1 MVILESQSDSN
12 VCEMRPL
19 VTFVGNKA
27 FQQKFYPTLLEVSL
41 PLVNT
46 EDKRINHKFDKA
58 VYKLSGK
65 KYTMGIIET
74 IKQIEREEG
83 REEGKLEGKQ
93 EGLKE
98 GIEKTRYEFVRN
110 LILGGKLSIKEIA
123 SAANVSQA
131 YVRRLKSELTV
142 EQ

>member
-83 REEGKLEGKQ
+83 REEG
-93 EGLKE
+93 LKE